1 MPLNSKN
8 NSLREALLL
17 YAVTS
22 AKWVG
27 SQTFL
32 QQIESSLQGGATLV
46 QLREKNMAYDAYL
59 ERALAVKEL
68 CDRYNVGL
76 IIDDN
81 VEVARACDALGVHI
95 GQEDVSVSDARAIL
109 GSDKV
114 IGVSTKTVDQ
124 ALVAE
129 SQGAD
134 YLGVGAI
141 YPTQTKENPIRT
153 SIETLSA
160 ITSAVSIPVVAI
172 GGITAARIE
181 ALLGS
186 GIVGVAVVSAI
197 YAAEDIQ
204 SATRE
209 LKLAVQRL
217 VQ

>member
-181 ALLGS
+181 ALHGS